1 MKQLEAT
8 IKEMWPDSEILK
20 RLEKPMRKKTDIEEI
35 KQEQNFKPINK
46 EAFFKKIEQLNIEE
60 PLEKLIEMI

>member
-1 MKQLEAT
+1 LEAT